1 MLYPQQNEV
10 RNLLELSGIWD
21 LQIDPNGVGEERG
34 WERGV
39 PDPRPVA
46 VPGSWNEQYGDLRD
60 YLGLAWYN
68 RTFCVP
74 IAWKGSRVR
83 LRIGSAVYHA
93 DVWVNG
99 QRVGAHEGGHLPFEF
114 DVTDALNWDAE
125 NSVSI
130 AVENELKP
138 TRVPPGNVGGGAFA
152 LMGSYPSASYDF
164 FPYAGLH
171 RPVYLYSVPQQA
183 IEDVTVTTDID
194 GSTGLVRVVVEQNGP
209 GGSCH
214 LHLKDQTSSVEATV
228 EFADGR
234 AEALLTV
241 ESAGFWSPDDPH
253 LYQLTVSIVENGRP
267 LDRYRLDIGIRTIA
281 VQGDKILLNGEPIFL
296 KGFGRHEDFAA
307 SGRGLNLPLMVKD
320 YGLLKWIGANS
331 YRTSHYPYSE
341 EEMRMADRE
350 GILIIDESP
359 AVGLFFE
366 GDKAGIQTRL
376 DLCKTY
382 MRELVARDK
391 NHPSVI
397 MWSVA
402 NEPFPPDMMR
412 RFASHEAIPV
422 DAGTTA
428 FFEELIGVTRELDP
442 SRLVTLV
449 GIHGSPNEWHALTD
463 VVCINRYYGWYSEGG
478 QLEEGFKLIARELDA
493 LHAALGKPVMVCEFG
508 ADTVPG
514 THAEPA
520 EMWSEEYQVLMI
532 EGYLNAADA
541 RPFVVGM
548 HIWNFADFKTGQGNR
563 RVNGYNYKG
572 VFTRDR
578 RPKMAAHMLKKRWTE
593 S

>member
-21 LQIDPNGVGEERG
+21 FQ
-34 WERGV
+34 
-39 PDPRPVA
+39 PDPDGGGTDGGWAQALPNPRPIA

-60 YLGLAWYN
+60 YLGLCWYS

-74 IAWKGSRVR
+74 TAWTGSRVR
-83 LRIGSAVYHA
+83 LRVGSAVYRA
-93 DVWVNG
+93 EVWVNG

-114 DVTDALNWDAE
+114 DVTEHLHWDAE
-125 NSVSI
+125 NTVNI

-138 TRVPPGNVGGGAFA
+138 TRVPPGNVEGGMFA
-152 LMGSYPSASYDF
+152 LMGSYPSANYDF

-171 RPVYLYSVPQQA
+171 RPVYLYSVPQQH

-194 GSTGLVRVVVEQNGP
+194 GSTGLVRVVVDQTGV
-209 GGSCH
+209 GGSCR
-214 LHLKDQTSSVEATV
+214 LHLKDGVTSVEATV
-228 EFADGR
+228 AFDGGR
-234 AEALLTV
+234 AETVLTV
-241 ESAGFWSPDDPH
+241 EDAQLWAPGNPH
-253 LYQLTVSIVENGRP
+253 LYELTVSLVGNDRP
-267 LDRYRLDIGIRTIA
+267 IDRYRLDIGIRTIA
-281 VQGDKILLNGEPIFL
+281 VKGDQILINGEPIFL
-296 KGFGRHEDFAA
+296 KGFGRHEDFAI
-307 SGRGLNLPLMVKD
+307 SGRGLNLPLLVKD
-320 YGLLKWIGANS
+320 YSLLKWIGANS

-366 GDKAGIQTRL
+366 GDKASIQTRL
-376 DLCKTY
+376 EVCKTQ

-402 NEPFPPDMMR
+402 NEPLPPDMMK
-412 RFASHEAIPV
+412 RFASHEPIPV
-422 DAGTTA
+422 DADTTA
-428 FFEELIGVTRELDP
+428 FFDELIGLTRQLDP

-449 GIHGSPNEWHALTD
+449 GVHGSPNEWHALTD
-463 VVCINRYYGWYSEGG
+463 VICINRYYGWYTQGG
-478 QLEEGFKLIARELDA
+478 QLDEGLKLLSRELDA
-493 LHAALGKPVMVCEFG
+493 LHNALGKPVMVCEFG
-508 ADTVPG
+508 ADTIPG
-514 THAEPA
+514 SHAEPA
-520 EMWSEEYQVLMI
+520 ELWTEEYQVAMI

-541 RPFVVGM
+541 RPFVAGM

-578 RPKMAAHMLKKRWTE
+578 RPKMVAHVLKKRWNA
-593 S
+593 